1 MAVSLQII
9 YPASRGTRFDHDYY
23 LGTHL
28 PLVDSHMGAHI
39 DRVLVTKGIAGGP
52 DVPPTQALKQAP
64 YCRHCRRVGL
74 PCCAGPP
81 TEVAATASA
90 IVVLKA
96 PFHAVHRCR
105 RSRSYPAGLKNT
117 ASHTVIPSGR
127 VWLTRCRQWA
137 GM

>member
-52 DVPPTQALKQAP
+52 DVPPP
-64 YCRHCRRVGL
+64 Y
-74 PCCAGPP
+74 
-81 TEVAATASA
+81 
-90 IVVLKA
+90 
-96 PFHAVHRCR
+96 HAVATIVFADRN
-105 RSRSYPAGLKNT
+105 AMT
-117 ASHTVIPSGR
+117 AALRLSGPVNEDVANFTDVQPQILIGEVI
-127 VWLTRCRQWA
+127 A
-137 GM
+137 